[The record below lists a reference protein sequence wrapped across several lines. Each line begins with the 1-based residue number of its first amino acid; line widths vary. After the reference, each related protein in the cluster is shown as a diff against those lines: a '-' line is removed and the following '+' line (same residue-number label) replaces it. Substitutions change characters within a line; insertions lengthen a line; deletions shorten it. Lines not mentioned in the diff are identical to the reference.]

1 MEEKKRKNK
10 IHKNDEKIEFDDE
23 IRQILLLSL
32 KEPYEQYEKELNENP
47 KTKEI
52 KPSEDLFENIV
63 EKLKD
68 QGVWDQEPEENL
80 NVAYPMLS
88 KEDREFLELG
98 KKVKRINKRTIFL
111 KRVAIAACIGIC
123 IFGVS
128 MTSEANR
135 QYVVGLWNEIVGNS
149 QLRIKINVED
159 ETDDKIDTDTRDLL
173 EYEAMQQV
181 KEKLGI
187 QPLEMLY
194 KPEEMVFSNLRIEK
208 DDRKAILFYEYK
220 DTLFTITMQKKKDI
234 SKYVQEFDGIVIS
247 ETSVHS
253 IKDKIKIWKIN
264 DMEKTYAT
272 QLEGK
277 ETCYII
283 RGSMDKKE
291 FEEIIKGIIIFN

>member
-23 IRQILLLSL
+23 IRQMLLLSL

-52 KPSEDLFENIV
+52 KPSEDLFKNIV

-159 ETDDKIDTDTRDLL
+159 EKDGDIETSL
-173 EYEAMQQV
+173 EEKA
-181 KEKLGI
+181 KEKIKEELGI
-187 QPLEMLY
+187 QPPEMVY
-194 KPEEMVFSNLRIEK
+194 KPVGMKFLDYSIEK
-208 DDRKAILFYEYK
+208 KDNKVILFYTYQNEMFS
-220 DTLFTITMQKKKDI
+220 LSIQKKNSK
-234 SKYVQEFDGIVIS
+234 SKYAQELDGQVVNQILTRFDN
-247 ETSVHS
+247 
-253 IKDKIKIWKIN
+253 KKIKIWKIN
-264 DMEKTYAT
+264 DQVESYAA
-272 QLEGK
+272 QLET
-277 ETCYII
+277 EERYYII
-283 RGSMDKKE
+283 RGYINQDE
-291 FEEIIKGIIIFN
+291 FIKIIENITFFS

>member
-10 IHKNDEKIEFDDE
+10 IHKNDEKIEFDDD
-23 IRQILLLSL
+23 IRQMLLWSL

-47 KTKEI
+47 KTKDI
-52 KPSEDLFENIV
+52 KPSEDLFQNIV

-80 NVAYPMLS
+80 SDAYDMLT
-88 KEDREFLELG
+88 KEDREYLELG
-98 KKVKRINKRTIFL
+98 KKVRKINKRTIFL
-111 KRVAIAACIGIC
+111 KRAAIVACVGIC

-159 ETDDKIDTDTRDLL
+159 EKDSDIETSL
-173 EYEAMQQV
+173 EEKA
-181 KEKLGI
+181 KEKIKEELGI
-187 QPLEMLY
+187 QPPEMVY
-194 KPEEMVFSNLRIEK
+194 KPEGMEFSNIRIEQNDK
-208 DDRKAILFYEYK
+208 KATLFYVYK
-220 DTLFTITMQKKKDI
+220 DTLFTITMQKKETN
-234 SKYVQEFDGIVIS
+234 SKYTQEFDGIVIN
-247 ETSVHS
+247 EISVQN

-264 DMEKTYAT
+264 DIEEKYAV

-277 ETCYII
+277 EVYYII
-283 RGSMDKKE
+283 RGSIDKKE
-291 FEEIIKGIIIFN
+291 FEEIIKSIIIFN

>member
-10 IHKNDEKIEFDDE
+10 IHKNDEKIEFDDD
-23 IRQILLLSL
+23 IRQMLLWSL

-47 KTKEI
+47 KTKDI
-52 KPSEDLFENIV
+52 KPSEDLFQNIV

-80 NVAYPMLS
+80 SDAYDMLT
-88 KEDREFLELG
+88 KEDRECLELG
-98 KKVKRINKRTIFL
+98 KKVRKINKRTIFL
-111 KRVAIAACIGIC
+111 KRAAIAACVGIC

-159 ETDDKIDTDTRDLL
+159 ETDDKIGDTL
-173 EYEAMQQV
+173 EEEAMQKVQ
-181 KEKLGI
+181 KELGI
-187 QPLEMLY
+187 QPLEMTY
-194 KPEEMVFSNLRIEK
+194 KPKGMVFSNIRIEK
-208 DDRKAILFYEYK
+208 DDRKAILFYEYE
-220 DTLFTITMQKKKDI
+220 DTLLTIMMQKKEDN
-234 SKYVQEFDGIVIS
+234 SKYAQEFDGVVVD
-247 ETSVHS
+247 EASVHG
-253 IKDKIKIWKIN
+253 IKDKIEVWKIN
-264 DMEKTYAT
+264 DIEETYMV

-277 ETCYII
+277 EAYYII
-283 RGSMDKKE
+283 RGSIDKKE

>member
-23 IRQILLLSL
+23 IRQMLLLSL

-52 KPSEDLFENIV
+52 KPSEDLFKNIV

-181 KEKLGI
+181 KKELGI
-187 QPLEMLY
+187 QPPEMLY
-194 KPEEMVFSNLRIEK
+194 KPEGMKFSNIRIEQNDK
-208 DDRKAILFYEYK
+208 KATLFYKYK
-220 DTLFTITMQKKKDI
+220 DTLFNITMQKKETN
-234 SKYVQEFDGIVIS
+234 SKYTQEFDGIVVNEIS
-247 ETSVHS
+247 VQN
-253 IKDKIKIWKIN
+253 IKDKIDIWKIN
-264 DMEKTYAT
+264 DIEEKYAA
-272 QLEGK
+272 QLEEK
-277 ETCYII
+277 EAYYII
-283 RGSMDKKE
+283 RGSIEKKE
-291 FEEIIKGIIIFN
+291 FEQIIKGIIIFN

>member
-10 IHKNDEKIEFDDE
+10 IHKNDEKIEFDDD
-23 IRQILLLSL
+23 IRQMLLWSL

-47 KTKEI
+47 KTKDI
-52 KPSEDLFENIV
+52 KPSEDLFQNIV

-80 NVAYPMLS
+80 SDAYDMLT
-88 KEDREFLELG
+88 KEDREYLELG
-98 KKVKRINKRTIFL
+98 KKVRKINKRTIFL
-111 KRVAIAACIGIC
+111 KRAAIAACVGIC

-159 ETDDKIDTDTRDLL
+159 EKDSDIETSL
-173 EYEAMQQV
+173 EEKA
-181 KEKLGI
+181 KEKIKEELGI
-187 QPLEMLY
+187 QPPEMVY
-194 KPEEMVFSNLRIEK
+194 KPEGMEFSNIRIEQNDK
-208 DDRKAILFYEYK
+208 KATLFYVYK
-220 DTLFTITMQKKKDI
+220 DTLFTITMQKKETN
-234 SKYVQEFDGIVIS
+234 SKYTQEFDGIVIN
-247 ETSVHS
+247 EISVQN

-264 DMEKTYAT
+264 DIEEKYAV

-277 ETCYII
+277 EVYYII
-283 RGSMDKKE
+283 RGSIDKKE
-291 FEEIIKGIIIFN
+291 FEEIIKSIIIFN